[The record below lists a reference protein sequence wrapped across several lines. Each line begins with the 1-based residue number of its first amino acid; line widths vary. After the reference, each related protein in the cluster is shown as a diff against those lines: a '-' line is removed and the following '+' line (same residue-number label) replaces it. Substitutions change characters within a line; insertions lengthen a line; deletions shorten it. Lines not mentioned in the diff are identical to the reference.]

1 MTKQCGEI
9 IVECDERDAERLKQV
24 AELTKENERLEGAVK
39 QYEEERKYHFEMS
52 RNRVAETKA
61 DTIRKM
67 QERLSEQFHDRVA
80 YTRSYVHD
88 TIDQIAKEML
98 EGEK

>member
-1 MTKQCGEI
+1 MEEYIKRE
-9 IVECDERDAERLKQV
+9 DALD
-24 AELTKENERLEGAVK
+24 AVLFALVGTGY
-39 QYEEERKYHFEMS
+39 QSNAIYAI
-52 RNRVAETKA
+52 RNIPTANAAPIA
-61 DTIRKM
+61 DTVRKM

-98 EGEK
+98 EENENETTHSN